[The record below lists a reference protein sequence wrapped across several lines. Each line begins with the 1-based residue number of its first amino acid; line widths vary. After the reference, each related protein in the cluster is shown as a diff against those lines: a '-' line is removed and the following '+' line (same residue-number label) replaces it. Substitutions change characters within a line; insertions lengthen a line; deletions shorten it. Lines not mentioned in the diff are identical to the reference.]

1 MYLHISLSLLI
12 SFDVRVM
19 QQGRMK
25 GQAFIGMPNEEIASK
40 ALSDTL
46 GYKLY
51 DKPMVVVRLSSI
63 HISFSLSFSSS
74 NLLAQQKL
82 ERKRLGRLLK

>member
-1 MYLHISLSLLI
+1 
-12 SFDVRVM
+12 M

-51 DKPMVVVRLSSI
+51 DKPMVVVRFNVHIVLSHHS
-63 HISFSLSFSSS
+63 SFLFSPS

-82 ERKRLGRLLK
+82 KKKRLGKLDSSNCCFC

>member
-1 MYLHISLSLLI
+1 MYLHISLSLSLSLLI

-63 HISFSLSFSSS
+63 HNYLIFLVF
-74 NLLAQQKL
+74 LF
-82 ERKRLGRLLK
+82 